1 MIYMND
7 GEMVE
12 QALDMFFK
20 PGYHNKYRERF
31 INYLGRAKCPEK
43 KNKLLKVFI
52 EEVGVLEPEALLM
65 SDPEVR
71 GKMAPIP
78 ASKPVSDCPRCPK
91 GKSRE
96 LKVTEIRRE
105 D

>member
-1 MIYMND
+1 MIMDDNK
-7 GEMVE
+7 MVE
-12 QALDMFFK
+12 QGLGMFFK
-20 PGYHNKYRERF
+20 PGYHNKYREKF
-31 INYLGRAKCPEK
+31 KSYLGRAKCPEK

-65 SDPEVR
+65 SDPKVK
-71 GKMAPIP
+71 GNLAPIP
-78 ASKPVSDCPRCPK
+78 ATKPVSDCPRCPK

>member
-1 MIYMND
+1 MND
-7 GEMVE
+7 NEMVKNG
-12 QALDMFFK
+12 LDMFFK
-20 PGYHNKYRERF
+20 EQYHNKYRSKF
-31 INYLGRAKCPEK
+31 LKYLGRAKCPEK
-43 KNKLLKVFI
+43 KNMLVKVFI

-65 SDPEVR
+65 SDPGVR

-91 GKSRE
+91 GKKRE
-96 LKVTEIRRE
+96 LKVEEIRRE